1 LWLAV
6 TTIPVVFPPCAI
18 ARAAANAPARKHVDR
33 NAVAVVRNP
42 AVPYAN
48 RVGADRS
55 PSSSRRGFACFTVAS
70 AYDRAQGSR
79 AASADIA
86 RRRVAAR
93 RAVVAAR
100 RRVVPNPSL
109 RPSIHP
115 SIRRLPHSATPRAM
129 ATARATARAD
139 ARVSPSRARRAT
151 RATATTRGA
160 PDDSRALAP
169 TATFATTTASTRDDA
184 VSRAADA
191 LASVDAATCAT
202 ALALAFVTARWRA
215 ATRER
220 RRWRDEARRLDEAN
234 QELEWRLRVATAE
247 SDGADDLRRRRST
260 PRARPA
266 SAPATSPPTD
276 ARDVLVDGLRAE
288 TEALRAALAQARAA
302 QK

>member
-1 LWLAV
+1 
-6 TTIPVVFPPCAI
+6 
-18 ARAAANAPARKHVDR
+18 
-33 NAVAVVRNP
+33 
-42 AVPYAN
+42 
-48 RVGADRS
+48 
-55 PSSSRRGFACFTVAS
+55 
-70 AYDRAQGSR
+70 
-79 AASADIA
+79 
-86 RRRVAAR
+86 
-93 RAVVAAR
+93 
-100 RRVVPNPSL
+100 
-109 RPSIHP
+109 
-115 SIRRLPHSATPRAM
+115 
-129 ATARATARAD
+129 
-139 ARVSPSRARRAT
+139 
-151 RATATTRGA
+151 
-160 PDDSRALAP
+160 LAP

-202 ALALAFVTARWRA
+202 ALALAFVTAGWRA

-247 SDGADDLRRRRST
+247 SDGADDLRHRRST

>member
-1 LWLAV
+1 M
-6 TTIPVVFPPCAI
+6 TKT
-18 ARAAANAPARKHVDR
+18 
-33 NAVAVVRNP
+33 
-42 AVPYAN
+42 
-48 RVGADRS
+48 
-55 PSSSRRGFACFTVAS
+55 
-70 AYDRAQGSR
+70 
-79 AASADIA
+79 
-86 RRRVAAR
+86 
-93 RAVVAAR
+93 
-100 RRVVPNPSL
+100 
-109 RPSIHP
+109 
-115 SIRRLPHSATPRAM
+115 
-129 ATARATARAD
+129 
-139 ARVSPSRARRAT
+139 
-151 RATATTRGA
+151 
-160 PDDSRALAP
+160 
-169 TATFATTTASTRDDA
+169 
-184 VSRAADA
+184 
-191 LASVDAATCAT
+191 AATCAT

>member
-1 LWLAV
+1 M
-6 TTIPVVFPPCAI
+6 C
-18 ARAAANAPARKHVDR
+18 
-33 NAVAVVRNP
+33 VAVVGGI
-42 AVPYAN
+42 
-48 RVGADRS
+48 VGPVLPDTHHQPRS
-55 PSSSRRGFACFTVAS
+55 INLKSS
-70 AYDRAQGSR
+70 
-79 AASADIA
+79 
-86 RRRVAAR
+86 
-93 RAVVAAR
+93 
-100 RRVVPNPSL
+100 
-109 RPSIHP
+109 
-115 SIRRLPHSATPRAM
+115 
-129 ATARATARAD
+129 
-139 ARVSPSRARRAT
+139 
-151 RATATTRGA
+151 
-160 PDDSRALAP
+160 
-169 TATFATTTASTRDDA
+169 
-184 VSRAADA
+184 
-191 LASVDAATCAT
+191 ASVDAATCAT